1 MLFLGTH
8 VIALHSS
15 ILTCYFAA
23 ISVPSRGHHFSKYTR
38 VSRVFGYPLICVTP
52 VTPLLPASAGFIV
65 MFWWNSFCELVLH
78 TYYGIFWFA
87 SSSATHSSIKQSLT
101 GMSHPSG
108 RSIVMLS
115 PCFTRRIFSSHIS
128 QACHSYSI
136 CITLGAAAAAAKVR
150 YFRSFSE
157 VAVTTSSPTETADF
171 SECS

>member
-1 MLFLGTH
+1 MFSVLFLGTH

-65 MFWWNSFCELVLH
+65 MFWWNSFCGLVLH

-87 SSSATHSSIKQSLT
+87 SSIATHSSIKQSPT

-108 RSIVMLS
+108 RSIRHVVTLFYSQNLFFAHFPSMSQL
-115 PCFTRRIFSSHIS
+115 FYLYYTRGRSGCRKSSLF
-128 QACHSYSI
+128 Q
-136 CITLGAAAAAAKVR
+136 VV
-150 YFRSFSE
+150 F
-157 VAVTTSSPTETADF
+157 
-171 SECS
+171 